1 MEIIGKDL
9 LEKIKKADLEGE
21 KAHAIYSPP
30 YRNLYTYEEILAKKP
45 RFAAI
50 NIVFYLKNNEWH
62 FPLIV
67 RTKNEKDKHSGQ
79 ISFPG
84 GSKDEADQNFA
95 TTAIRET
102 SEEIG
107 IPDYY
112 LKIIRELSPIYI
124 PPSNFY
130 VHPYISYTKRNPEFI
145 LEENEVEE
153 IIEFPIT
160 SLLKLDNE
168 PKMRVLSSS
177 RGLEVPVIE
186 FQGYTIW
193 GATSM
198 ILSELS
204 YLLKNM

>member
-9 LEKIKKADLEGE
+9 LIKIKNANLEGE

-30 YRNLYTYEEILAKKP
+30 YRNLFSYEQILEKNP
-45 RFAAI
+45 RLAAV

-67 RTKNEKDKHSGQ
+67 RTKHEKDKHSGQ

-84 GSKDEADQNFA
+84 GSKDADDQNFSE
-95 TTAIRET
+95 TAVRET

-107 IPDYY
+107 IPEHYI
-112 LKIIRELSPIYI
+112 KVIRSLSPLYI

-130 VHPYISYTKRNPEFI
+130 VHPFISYTKRNPEFI
-145 LEENEVEE
+145 LEKNEVVE

-160 SLLKLDNE
+160 SLLNLDTQPTMLALE
-168 PKMRVLSSS
+168 STK
-177 RGLEVPVIE
+177 GTEVPVIN
-186 FQGYTIW
+186 FQGYIIW

-204 YLLKNM
+204 HLLKNM

>member
-1 MEIIGKDL
+1 MKIIGRDL
-9 LEKIKKADLEGE
+9 LDKIKKADLEGE
-21 KAHAIYSPP
+21 KAHSIYSPP
-30 YRNLYTYEEILAKKP
+30 YRNLFTYDQILEKNP
-45 RFAAI
+45 RFAAV

-67 RTKNEKDKHSGQ
+67 RTKHEKDKHSGQ

-84 GSKDEADQNFA
+84 GSKDEADKNFA
-95 TTAIRET
+95 QTAIRET

-107 IPDYY
+107 IPEYY
-112 LKIIRELSPIYI
+112 VKVIRSLSPIYI

-130 VHPYISYTKRNPEFI
+130 VHPFISYTKRNPEFI
-145 LEENEVEE
+145 LEKNEVQE
-153 IIEFPIT
+153 IIEFPIS
-160 SLLKLDNE
+160 SLLNLNSKPE
-168 PKMRVLSSS
+168 IRALSNS
-177 RGLEVPVIE
+177 RGAEVPVID
-186 FQGYTIW
+186 FQGYIIW

>member
-9 LEKIKKADLEGE
+9 LLKIKNADLEGE

-30 YRNLYTYEEILAKKP
+30 YRDLLTYEEILERDP
-45 RFAAI
+45 RFAAV

-67 RTKNEKDKHSGQ
+67 RTEHEKDKHSGQ

-84 GSKDEADQNFA
+84 GSKDEIDATFA
-95 TTAIRET
+95 QTAIRET

-107 IPDYY
+107 IPEYY
-112 LKIIRELSPIYI
+112 IKVIRSLSPIYI

-130 VHPYISYTKRNPEFI
+130 VHPFISYTKRDPEFI
-145 LEENEVEE
+145 IEKNEVVE
-153 IIEFPIT
+153 IIEFPIST
-160 SLLKLDNE
+160 LLKLDNK
-168 PKMRVLSSS
+168 PVMKALHNS
-177 RGLEVPVIE
+177 RGAEVPVIE
-186 FQGYTIW
+186 FQGYIIW

>member
-1 MEIIGKDL
+1 MKIIGRDL

-21 KAHAIYSPP
+21 KAHSIYSPP
-30 YRNLYTYEEILAKKP
+30 YRDLLSYEEILERNP
-45 RFAAI
+45 RFAAT
-50 NIVFYLKNNEWH
+50 NIVFYLKNDEWH

-67 RTKNEKDKHSGQ
+67 RTTNKNDKHSGQ

-84 GSKDEADQNFA
+84 GSKDEADINFA
-95 TTAIRET
+95 ATAIRET

-112 LKIIRELSPIYI
+112 IKIIRELTPIYI

-130 VHPYISYTKRNPEFI
+130 VHPFISYTKRNPAFF
-145 LEENEVEE
+145 LEQNEVAE

-160 SLLKLDNE
+160 SLLNLNNE
-168 PKMRVLSSS
+168 PIMRTLENS
-177 RGLEVPVIE
+177 RGLEVPVID
-186 FQGYTIW
+186 FQGYIIW

-204 YLLKNM
+204 HLLKNM

>member
-9 LEKIKKADLEGE
+9 LIKIKNADLEGE

-30 YRNLYTYEEILAKKP
+30 YRNLFSYDQILERNP

-67 RTKNEKDKHSGQ
+67 RTKHEKDKHSGQ

-84 GSKDEADQNFA
+84 GSRDEIDITFA
-95 TTAIRET
+95 QTAIRET

-107 IPDYY
+107 IPKHYI
-112 LKIIRELSPIYI
+112 KVIRSLTPIYI

-130 VHPYISYTKRNPEFI
+130 VHPFISYTKRNPAFI
-145 LEENEVEE
+145 LEKNEVVE

-160 SLLKLDNE
+160 SLLNLNTQPEMKTLE
-168 PKMRVLSSS
+168 SSK
-177 RGLEVPVIE
+177 GKEVPVID
-186 FQGYTIW
+186 FQGYIIW

-204 YLLKNM
+204 QLLKNM